1 MSGLLNEKRGKLEI
15 IVDSHIFDQLVRI
28 VCPPW
33 QRQLGWLSGFILS
46 PEYSECNTKIV

>member
-15 IVDSHIFDQLVRI
+15 IVDSHFFDQLVRI

-33 QRQLGWLSGFILS
+33 QEPLGWRQGNLLSA
-46 PEYSECNTKIV
+46 

>member
-28 VCPPW
+28 ACPPW
-33 QRQLGWLSGFILS
+33 QGPLGWRQVNLLSA
-46 PEYSECNTKIV
+46 